1 MAAALF
7 LPLDLR
13 CCWINQPIILLSLT
27 PPNLLHGTCRPVAPL
42 SHLRMP
48 ILIHGVHRKS
58 RIWQMTPRWSD
69 STVIHCSGSWSRT
82 TTRAVFWDEAP
93 LDKIKR
99 CQSDAA
105 VNSQLSIS
113 AKKTS
118 SPCPPRWNSGWFL
131 CVGIYRDDRNK
142 KRMISR

>member
-1 MAAALF
+1 MAVALL

-48 ILIHGVHRKS
+48 ILIHGVHQRS
-58 RIWQMTPRWSD
+58 RVWQMTPWWSD
-69 STVIHCSGSWSRT
+69 STVIHCLGSWSRA
-82 TTRAVFWDEAP
+82 TTRAVIWDEAP
-93 LDKIKR
+93 FDKIMR
-99 CQSDAA
+99 CQSDGA
-105 VNSQLSIS
+105 VNSQLSIR
-113 AKKTS
+113 AKRQAPLALLDRTEDDS
-118 SPCPPRWNSGWFL
+118 FVL
-131 CVGIYRDDRNK
+131 VYIDDRPK